1 MVKVK
6 IKGTNQPVDP
16 LNFRY
21 HDGEIVFLPT
31 YCYTWTQRLMMPP
44 FTVVTTPAPGR
55 HQARHHSSE
64 EWDNVSFAEHCY
76 ITYEGFQISEQ
87 EIASKEF
94 INLAEDWEVDFP
106 SLLLVYTPDD
116 KKPLYDRTKV
126 IANYLAGIQS
136 QNSVK
141 SKFEEQQ
148 NKDQ

>member
-1 MVKVK
+1 MVK
-6 IKGTNQPVDP
+6 IKGANQPVAP

-21 HDGEIVFLPT
+21 HEGEIVFLPT
-31 YCYTWTQRLMMPP
+31 YCYAWTQRLMMPP

-55 HQARHHSSE
+55 HQEKRNSSE

-76 ITYEGFQISEQ
+76 RTYEGLVISEQ
-87 EIASKEF
+87 DIASKEF
-94 INLAEDWEVDFP
+94 IHFAEDWEVDFP

-136 QNSVK
+136 QNSVM
-141 SKFEEQQ
+141 SKFESQP
-148 NKDQ
+148 NKDQL